1 MSVTVGLL
9 DFYILE
15 ASEYVD
21 QLDALVGAAVHTPPE
36 STPFITAARAL
47 RGSSTMAKL
56 LRMAELAG
64 SIERVGRGLRD
75 GSVRWTTESRAATV
89 AAVDDIR
96 ILLRAVRTWSAAEE
110 QRAAA
115 RIAELRAFVPE
126 GAVAPNTPISGAVS
140 PTFFASE
147 VEGVAS
153 ALDVFVATPTDR
165 RALDEGVGR
174 VRALRG
180 ISALK
185 DLPPLADVADAI
197 EQAARAQTADT
208 RALTAAQRELYDSSA
223 QVLRRA
229 ARELRTIGRP
239 DASAPEVRRF
249 ANAVAALQKHA
260 REEEHVVPVSNLFFG
275 DAGPHIVTRADRP
288 PTTLQTRFRSE
299 VTSLAEHLRRLV
311 ADASAATSAVGR
323 ERAAHELGAGLR
335 VMRWTIE
342 SFGNPEAARFFGSA
356 AAERNLLDPVVLSSI
371 DAAAALVA
379 SPNVSL
385 ADLGPK
391 LAELGRVNTVDRAI
405 GAGLGP
411 IDQPRRTP
419 AASPSVPQADARPA
433 ANPTP
438 GAGFG
443 LTPGLTPST
452 TRPIRPTP
460 VRGDAHVARRTPLTP
475 TGPELRQFLQSG
487 IAGFTELDESPLAS
501 PAPLDDATVVSI
513 DDLVYRGRA
522 ALMRAI
528 EVRDLMRLSGGN
540 NDEAL
545 AELFDLLDL
554 AAAD

>member
-21 QLDALVGAAVHTPPE
+21 QLDALVGAAVHAPPD

-75 GSVRWTTESRAATV
+75 GSVRWTTESRAAIV

-96 ILLRAVRTWSAAEE
+96 ILLRTVRSWSAAEE
-110 QRAAA
+110 HRAAA
-115 RIAELRAFVPE
+115 RIAELKTFLPE

-147 VEGVAS
+147 VEGVAA
-153 ALDVFVATPTDR
+153 ALDAFVATPTDR
-165 RALDEGVGR
+165 RALDEAVGR

-197 EQAARAQTADT
+197 EQAARARAGET
-208 RALTAAQRELYDSSA
+208 RGLTAAQRELYDSCA
-223 QVLRRA
+223 HVLRRA

-249 ANAVAALQKHA
+249 ADAFTAVQRQA
-260 REEEHVVPVSNLFFG
+260 REEEHVVPVSNLFYG
-275 DAGPHIVTRADRP
+275 DAGPHVVNRANRP
-288 PTTLQTRFRSE
+288 PKTLETRFRTE

-323 ERAAHELGAGLR
+323 ERAAHELGAALR

-342 SFGNPEAARFFGSA
+342 SFGNGDAARFFGAA

-371 DAAAALVA
+371 DAAASLVA
-379 SPNVSL
+379 SPTVSL

-391 LAELGRVNTVDRAI
+391 LANLARANTVDRAI

-411 IDQPRRTP
+411 LDQPRRTP
-419 AASPSVPQADARPA
+419 ATSPRVTASEPRPA
-433 ANPTP
+433 SSLTSGTP
-438 GAGFG
+438 SS
-443 LTPGLTPST
+443 LTPSAG
-452 TRPIRPTP
+452 RSVRPTP
-460 VRGDAHVARRTPLTP
+460 ARGETTRRTPLTP

-487 IAGFTELDESPLAS
+487 IAGFNELDQTPLAA
-501 PAPLDDATVVSI
+501 PAPLDDATVVSV
-513 DDLVYRGRA
+513 DELLYRGRA
-522 ALMRAI
+522 ALARAI
-528 EVRDLMRLSGGN
+528 EVRDLIRLSGGN
-540 NDEAL
+540 TDEAL

-554 AAAD
+554 AAAE